1 MIVSAACK
9 AVVNGEEHIFPVHRH
24 GDFFLWMKYLHCDY
38 DKSKVEQGFLDWNQL
53 EQKTEFISSRE
64 EAFER
69 ARLAGQVES
78 WREPQ
83 ELYTEDLW

>member
-53 EQKTEFISSRE
+53 EKRTEFVSRE

-69 ARLAGQVES
+69 ARAAGQVES
-78 WREPQ
+78 WKPPQ
-83 ELYTEDLW
+83 PLYSEDLW